1 MRVWDIARQQR
12 VVSDLGAD
20 PGGDP
25 TYAVLELLKDVPRT
39 RREEAMAALRTWS
52 GCPEEAGGRLLLDW
66 EELDRMA
73 AAGVDV
79 EAHGVTHDML
89 TGLPDEDVR
98 RELVDSQ
105 EALRARG
112 HGRHRLFAYPAGR
125 YDARVGRL
133 TAEAGFQAAFTIE
146 RRVMGPA
153 DDPFALPRLMLHQ
166 GMSASEDEFLMRVPG
181 WA

>member
-1 MRVWDIARQQR
+1 M
-12 VVSDLGAD
+12 SDLGAD

-25 TYAVLELLKDVPRT
+25 TYALLEHLKDVPRT
-39 RREEAMAALRTWS
+39 RREEALAALREWS
-52 GCPEEAGGRLLLDW
+52 GRSDEAAGRLLLDW

-89 TGLPDEDVR
+89 TGLPDEAVR
-98 RELVDSQ
+98 RELAESQ
-105 EALRARG
+105 ESLRARG

-125 YDARVGRL
+125 HDARVARL
-133 TAEAGFQAAFTIE
+133 TAEAGFDAAFTIE
-146 RRVMGPA
+146 RRLMGPA